1 MAKKEHIERDAF
13 RKLLIDRQITDVFFN
28 NAKREEIG
36 CVVDMLDR
44 LPTADVVEVVR
55 CKDCVHRDPE
65 DRKCEHYMNNNI
77 FIRQD
82 NDYCSYGERKKQ
94 Q

>member
-44 LPTADVVEVVR
+44 YQPPMWLRLCGARIAFIEIQKTENA
-55 CKDCVHRDPE
+55 
-65 DRKCEHYMNNNI
+65 NI
-77 FIRQD
+77 T
-82 NDYCSYGERKKQ
+82 
-94 Q
+94 